1 VSSAGPVGEPERD
14 RRVPVGFDATLGVE
28 FLELT
33 GERVVVRLEVGPHL
47 QQPFGIVHGGV
58 YCTLVESSASMGAA
72 AWYGERG
79 HVVGM
84 ANQTDFL
91 HPVRGGTVTATATP
105 VHRGRMTQLWGVEV
119 HDQDERLVA
128 RGQVRIANLERRD

>member
-1 VSSAGPVGEPERD
+1 MPMGESERD
-14 RRVPVGFDATLGVE
+14 RRIPVGFDATLGAE

-33 GERVVVRLEVGPHL
+33 PERVVMRLEVGPHL
-47 QQPFGIVHGGV
+47 QQPFGILHGGV
-58 YCTLVESSASMGAA
+58 YCSLVESSASMGAG
-72 AWYGERG
+72 AWYSGRG

-91 HPVRGGTVTATATP
+91 HSVRSGAITATATP
-105 VHRGRMTQLWGVEV
+105 VHQGRTTQLWQVQI
-119 HDQDERLVA
+119 HDQDDRLVA